1 MKNTWNSPWLYL
13 STLKLKNYEQVCQYS
28 KYIIVM
34 KKEIKALQYNQTMVS
49 HRLTSRKTTIGD
61 GIIERHNAGLVTKGY
76 T

>member
-1 MKNTWNSPWLYL
+1 
-13 STLKLKNYEQVCQYS
+13 
-28 KYIIVM
+28 M